1 MVCIIAGK
9 SKHKTMTALDT
20 LKNLVL
26 APYILQA
33 MALIR
38 ISRRVGGNQ
47 FCHCFMVLGIL
58 LDYKFFNDSVL
69 LKASLLHDLLED
81 IPETRVDEIRCIDDE
96 ANRVVELVL
105 EVTKQDHETKEQYLQ
120 RILEKGSEKALLL
133 KCADRISNLTDLH
146 RDTDSDQS
154 IAEYVQQTEDFVIPM
169 AAKVNQNMFK
179 ELTDLVIRRRE
190 ILKVIGVR

>member
-1 MVCIIAGK
+1 
-9 SKHKTMTALDT
+9 MTALDT
-20 LKNLVL
+20 LRNLVL

-38 ISRRVGGNQ
+38 IGRRVGGNQ
-47 FCHCFMVLGIL
+47 FRHCFMVLGIL
-58 LDYKFFNDSVL
+58 LDYKLFNDSIL

-81 IPETRVDEIRCIDDE
+81 IPDTRVDEIRSIDED

-105 EVTKQDHETKEQYLQ
+105 EVSKQENETKKQFLQ
-120 RILEKGSEKALLL
+120 RILEKGSANAMLL

-169 AAKVNQNMFK
+169 AAKVNDNMLK
-179 ELTDLVIRRRE
+179 ELTDLVARRKE
-190 ILKVIGVR
+190 ILNLMGGK